1 MECNIGDIVLI
12 SKFKYPD
19 GSDGSL
25 HSFVVIDIEQDELG
39 ILPFEYLC
47 FLISSNKSKE
57 RLLHNIPLKKDA
69 TNRLLKDSHVKC
81 DYIFDGIKKDDILM
95 IVGSVTQEQLDSFW
109 DAFDSFLDSLESD
122 DAELTGS

>member
-1 MECNIGDIVLI
+1 MDCEIGDIVLV
-12 SKFKYPD
+12 SNFTYPD

-47 FLISSNKSKE
+47 FLVSSNKSKE
-57 RLLHNIPLKKDA
+57 SLRQNIPLKKDD
-69 TNRLLKDSHVKC
+69 TNRLLKDSYVKC

-109 DAFDSFLDSLESD
+109 DAFNAFLDSL
-122 DAELTGS
+122 